1 VAGPPG
7 FNQIAPQLL
16 DGGDLRLSFFGL
28 AGTNYALDC
37 TFNLSPANWL
47 PLATNPADASGVL
60 VFTNTSDVTTN
71 RYWRIR
77 SGP

>member
-1 VAGPPG
+1 V
-7 FNQIAPQLL
+7 F
-16 DGGDLRLSFFGL
+16 DYGGMV
-28 AGTNYALDC
+28 GTNYALDGL
-37 TFNLSPANWL
+37 LSMLLAHWV